1 MTKEAV
7 VKQFLWDLL
16 ENLGEDYECEGD
28 FTSYEKEEAN
38 WILTDLFF
46 AGLLE
51 IAWNPKTKML
61 LLEHLEKPLS
71 TTRRQPRKPK

>member
-16 ENLGEDYECEGD
+16 ENSGEDYDREGD
-28 FTSYEKEEAN
+28 FTNYDKEEAN
-38 WILTDLFF
+38 WILADLFF

-51 IAWNPKTKML
+51 IAWNPKTKTL
-61 LLEHLEKPLS
+61 LLEYLEKPLR
-71 TTRRQPRKPK
+71 TTQHQLRKRK